1 MVEAV
6 RLLLQQVHIPVS
18 LYTVGLLL
26 LHPLDHGAE
35 AGVGGLQGGAAA
47 VTAGTHLHTGHYTA
61 GTHLGIGQGS
71 AVKYTVV

>member
-35 AGVGGLQGGAAA
+35 AGVGGLQRGAAA
-47 VTAGTHLHTGHYTA
+47 VTAGTHLYMGTA
-61 GTHLGIGQGS
+61 LQSGAVQSGSVGRYS
-71 AVKYTVV
+71 AV